1 MLKVKHSNTKLNN
14 MLEVIILS
22 LLVGYILGIVV
33 GHKKSFWYE

>member
-1 MLKVKHSNTKLNN
+1 MLNLSTSNTKLNN

-33 GHKKSFWYE
+33 GRKQSFWYE

>member
-1 MLKVKHSNTKLNN
+1 